1 MSDVV
6 PLIEPDWP
14 APPNVRAAST
24 TRIGGVSLGRYASL
38 NLGKNS
44 GDDPAA
50 VDENRRRVFEQ
61 LRLPAQPSWIFQVH
75 GARVVQAPFAQFDS
89 DPKADASFTA
99 HGGVVCLVQTADCL
113 PVLFCDEAGTTVA
126 AAHAGWRGLSTGVL
140 EATVKVLPTAPENLL
155 AWLGPAIGP
164 EAFEVG
170 PEVRAA
176 FLGASDEAVAAFRP
190 SDHDGKWMCDLYAL
204 ARQRLQRAGVTRIHG
219 GGWCT
224 HADAARFY
232 SYRRDGACG
241 RMASLIW
248 LEPRH

>member
-6 PLIEPDWP
+6 PLILPDWP
-14 APPNVRAAST
+14 APANVRAAST

-50 VDENRRRVFEQ
+50 VDENRRRVFAQ
-61 LRLPAQPSWIFQVH
+61 LHLPTQPSWIFQVH
-75 GARVVQAPFAQFDS
+75 GARVVQAPFAVGS
-89 DPKADASFTA
+89 DPQADASFATRA
-99 HGGVVCLVQTADCL
+99 GVVCLVQTADCL
-113 PVLFCDEAGTTVA
+113 PVLFCDEAGTMVA

-140 EATVKVLPTAPENLL
+140 EATITALPTAPENLL
-155 AWLGPAIGP
+155 AWLGPAIGRD
-164 EAFEVG
+164 AFEVG

-176 FLGASDEAVAAFRP
+176 FLDASDTAAAAFRP
-190 SDHDGKWMCDLYAL
+190 SRNDGKWMCDLYAL
-204 ARQRLQRAGVTRIHG
+204 ARQRLQCAGVKQIFG

-224 HADAARFY
+224 YADAARFY

-248 LEPRH
+248 LEP